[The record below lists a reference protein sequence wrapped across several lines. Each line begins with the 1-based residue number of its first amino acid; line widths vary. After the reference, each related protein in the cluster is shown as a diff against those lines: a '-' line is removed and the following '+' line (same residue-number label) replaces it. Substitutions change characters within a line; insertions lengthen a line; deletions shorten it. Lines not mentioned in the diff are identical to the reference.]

1 MRTFSSSMKAIGEGI
16 KIGFR
21 KNEIKTESFVE
32 IVYICCLY
40 ADLEKIVNCPQAEN
54 SDLYN
59 ALKIA

>member
-1 MRTFSSSMKAIGEGI
+1 MKAIGEGT
-16 KIGFR
+16 KKGFR